1 MLNNKQVV
9 LLANTSWYLAN
20 FRYDLACALREG
32 GAEVH
37 CIAPVGKYLRWLQ
50 GQGFHTHALA
60 MGDDSFSPLD
70 NLRTLRHLVEL
81 YRAIRPDLSHHFTPR
96 CVVLGS
102 LAAGRTGVRNV
113 INALTG
119 LGHVFTSDS
128 PKSRLARPVLRA
140 LLQRQ
145 LNRAGRAVIF
155 QNADDL
161 DELVNAGIV
170 ARGHCHLIRGSGVD
184 TEKFRPT
191 RAQRGDGEIRVLFAS
206 RLIAEKG
213 VNELVAAMEKVV
225 REHPGAMLWLAGEP
239 YVQNPTSL
247 TAAELGL
254 LDGLPWVKRLG
265 HVDDMDRLL
274 REVDIVALPSYREG
288 TPKIL
293 LEAAACAL
301 PIVATDIAGCRGV
314 VEEGKNGFLVP
325 VRAVEPLAAA
335 LGRLCADAGAR
346 QAMGATGRQIVLDGF
361 SSERVIRGTL
371 EVYEGL
377 LQTA

>member
-1 MLNNKQVV
+1 MNGVRTV

-20 FRYDLACALREG
+20 FRYDLACALRAG

-37 CIAPVGKYLRWLQ
+37 CIAPGGKYLQWLQ

-60 MGDDSFSPLD
+60 MGDASFSPLG

-81 YRAIRPDLSHHFTPR
+81 YRAIRPDLAHHFTPR

-102 LAAGRTGVRNV
+102 LAAGRAGVQNV

-140 LLQRQ
+140 VLQRQ

-161 DELVNAGIV
+161 AELVDAGIV
-170 ARGHCHLIRGSGVD
+170 ERERCHLIRGSGVD
-184 TEKFRPT
+184 TEKFQPT
-191 RAQRGDGEIRVLFAS
+191 RAPRGDGEIRVLFAS

-213 VNELVAAMEKVV
+213 VNELVAAMEQVV
-225 REHPGAMLWLAGEP
+225 REQPGAMLWLAGEP
-239 YVQNPTSL
+239 YAQNPTSL
-247 TAAELGL
+247 TAAELRL

-265 HVDDMDRLL
+265 HVDDVDRLL
-274 REVDIVALPSYREG
+274 SEVDIVALPSYREG

-293 LEAAACAL
+293 LEAAACGL

-314 VEEGKNGFLVP
+314 VADGVNGFLVP

-335 LGRLCADAGAR
+335 LGRLCGDAEAR
-346 QAMGATGRQIVLDGF
+346 QAMGARGRQIVLDGF

-371 EVYEGL
+371 KVYRGL
-377 LQTA
+377 LATA